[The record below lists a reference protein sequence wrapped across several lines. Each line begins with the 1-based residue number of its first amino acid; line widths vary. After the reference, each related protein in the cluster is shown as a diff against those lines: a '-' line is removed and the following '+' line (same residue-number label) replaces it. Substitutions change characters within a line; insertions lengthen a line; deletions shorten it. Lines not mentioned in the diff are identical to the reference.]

1 LEEAAMRAY
10 STDLRERIVLAVE
23 RGDHSLRQLAQLFS
37 VSLSFIVRLLQRQR
51 RTGSVQPA
59 PHGGGT
65 PCKLDAD
72 ALARLRQLVG
82 DQPDATLAE
91 LRQRLGV
98 GCTLATIC
106 RALQRLRL
114 TRKKK
119 TKHADERDSPKVQ
132 AQRAAFDQKMAT
144 AEPEHLIFVD
154 EMGANTAQTRTYGR
168 APAGQRVL
176 ASAPGHWEN
185 VTLIA
190 GLRPAGVV
198 APFAFAGAADQQ
210 AFRTYVQQVLIPTLQ
225 AGDVVVWDNLQLHQ
239 DALVIEAIANV
250 GATVEPLPIYS
261 PDKTPIEEMFSK
273 VKGHLR
279 TLAARTTATVI
290 TALGAA
296 LDRVTTG
303 DIRGWFHDRCP
314 YATLV

>member
-1 LEEAAMRAY
+1 MRAY
-10 STDLRERIVLAVE
+10 SNDLRERIILAVE

-51 RTGSVQPA
+51 QTGSVQPE
-59 PHGGGT
+59 PHAGGT
-65 PCKLDAD
+65 PAKLDAD
-72 ALARLRQLVG
+72 ALARLRQLVR

-91 LRQRLGV
+91 LRTRLGV
-98 GCTLATIC
+98 CCTLATIC
-106 RALQRLRL
+106 RALQRQRL

-119 TKHADERDSPKVQ
+119 TTHADQRDSPEVQ
-132 AQRAAFDQKMAT
+132 AQRTAFDQKMA
-144 AEPEHLIFVD
+144 AVEPEHLVFVD
-154 EMGANTAQTRTYGR
+154 EMGANTAQARTHGR
-168 APAGQRVL
+168 APAGERVL

-190 GLRPAGVV
+190 GMRPAGVV
-198 APFAFAGAADQQ
+198 APFAFAGAADQL
-210 AFRTYVQQVLIPTLQ
+210 AFRTYVQQVLVPTLQ
-225 AGDVVVWDNLQLHQ
+225 QGDVVVWDNLQLHK
-239 DALVIEAIANV
+239 DVVVLGAIEAV
-250 GATVEPLPIYS
+250 GATIEPLPIYS

-296 LDRVTTG
+296 LDLVTTR
-303 DIRGWFHDRCP
+303 DILGWFHDRCP
-314 YATLV
+314 YATLE